1 MSNIWL
7 VALWS
12 PVAAAE
18 SPTWGSIV
26 NLIIVIAIL
35 IVLNGLFVSA
45 EFAILGARASRMEQL
60 AQEGNATAAR
70 LIKLLESS
78 ELQNR
83 YLATAQLGITVVTI
97 GLAMYAEPQVAA
109 LLEPWLARWF
119 GITSE
124 AALHTV
130 GYFVSIGLLTYLH
143 VVLGEMA
150 PKSVALAEAN
160 TVALWLDRPM
170 RILQLIFAWPIRFLN
185 WVGQLLLRLVGVPL
199 TPSLARLYS
208 SEEIEQIVTESTE
221 GGLLSEGA
229 QEMIQ
234 NIFDFS
240 ERTVGEVMTPR
251 PKVEALPVDIPYEE
265 LVRLTATSR
274 RSRFPVY
281 DGDLDHVIG
290 ILHLKDLIRCHV
302 NQSGPCSLRDLVR
315 PAPIAP
321 EDLRVEALLTAF
333 KRQRIHMAIV
343 LDEFGGL
350 AGIVTLEDLVEE
362 VVGEVRDEFDVE
374 PEPYVEI
381 APGLLEVTGDYLLDY
396 LKGDVYLGEEE
407 DLPEVDTVGGLIV
420 TRLGRPA
427 EVGDVVTLTEGV
439 SLTVLAVDGRA
450 VGRVRVVF
458 PALKTS
464 EDDGTSDAGG
474 EASDPHSQAR

>member
-1 MSNIWL
+1 MINIWL
-7 VALWS
+7 MSLAS
-12 PVAAAE
+12 IVAATE
-18 SPTWGSIV
+18 SSSVGAII
-26 NLIIVIAIL
+26 NLILVILTL
-35 IVLNGLFVSA
+35 IALNGLFVAA
-45 EFAILGARASRMEQL
+45 EFSILGSRPSRMEQL
-60 AQEGNATAAR
+60 AQEGHATAGR
-70 LIKLLESS
+70 LVQLLESA

-97 GLAMYAEPQVAA
+97 GLAIYAEPQVAA
-109 LLEPWLARWF
+109 LLEPLLARWF

-143 VVLGEMA
+143 VVLGEMV
-150 PKSVALAEAN
+150 PKSVALAQAN
-160 TVALWLDRPM
+160 EVALWLDRPM
-170 RILQLIFAWPIRFLN
+170 RLLQALFAWPIRFLN
-185 WVGQLLLRLVGVPL
+185 WVGQLLLQLVGVPL

-208 SEEIEQIVTESTE
+208 PEEIEQIVTESTE
-221 GGLLSEGA
+221 SGLFSEDA

-251 PKVEALPVDIPYEE
+251 PKVEALPVDIPYDE
-265 LVRLTATSR
+265 LIRRTAGSR

-302 NQSGPCSLRDLVR
+302 NQSAPCSLRELLR
-315 PAPIAP
+315 PAPVAP
-321 EDLRVEALLTAF
+321 EDLQVEALLTAF
-333 KRQRIHMAIV
+333 KRQRLHMAIV

-374 PEPYVEI
+374 PEPYVEV

-396 LKGDVYLGEEE
+396 LKEDVYLGEEE

-427 EVGDVVTLTEGV
+427 EVGDVVNLTEGV
-439 SLTVLAVDGRA
+439 ALTVLAVDGRA
-450 VGRVRVVF
+450 VGRVRVTF
-458 PALKTS
+458 PTPS
-464 EDDGTSDAGG
+464 TSDGAGPPTDHP
-474 EASDPHSQAR
+474 SDPHSQTR